1 MLNLIIC
8 NLKRYLEEHKISI
21 NKLSEETGVSRKTL
35 TALANNTAS
44 SVQFSILETLL
55 DYFQVSL
62 EDFITRS
69 KKVLTVVDSS
79 YYLEDPDFF
88 RYDENNVLIKTI
100 AVNLNLNDGI
110 NNYISSISIKCS
122 SNTKVDPKKISY
134 IEIIDEDSELLAELQ
149 NQEIIQTVDD
159 IERINMSDLI
169 YSISSDDILSL
180 CNLLL
185 TFISQ
190 EFSNDEFYFQNLTSS
205 FTLILFD
212 LLIIPS
218 SVEKQENQKYTFS
231 YSQLLRTPKWSESVK
246 SDHEYKLLI
255 D

>member
-1 MLNLIIC
+1 MIIC
-8 NLKRYLEEHKISI
+8 NLKQYLEEHKISI

-69 KKVLTVVDSS
+69 KKAMTVIDSS
-79 YYLEDPDFF
+79 YYLEDPNIF
-88 RYDENNVLIKTI
+88 RYDENNVLTKTI
-100 AVNLNLNDGI
+100 AVNLNLNDGV
-110 NNYISSISIKCS
+110 NNYFSRISIKCS
-122 SNTKVDPKKISY
+122 SNIKIDKKKVSY
-134 IEIIDEDSELLAELQ
+134 IEIIDEDSELLTELQ
-149 NQEIIQTVDD
+149 DQEIIKTVDG
-159 IERINMSDLI
+159 IQRISMSNLI

-185 TFISQ
+185 TFIAQ
-190 EFSNDEFYFQNLTSS
+190 EFSNDEFYFQNFTSS
-205 FTLILFD
+205 FTLILFN

-218 SVEKQENQKYTFS
+218 SVEKQENQKYIFS

-246 SDHEYKLLI
+246 SAHDYKLLI